1 MRHQGNLNIAWKL
14 STAAIIYMAF
24 AIYLYQPYLKNFERF
39 QYLYLFNVCI
49 ASIGSFILSRRWISG
64 FPGSFFTGALYG
76 FGPFLFGLEK
86 FHPVVGLLV
95 AAIPWLFCPAAFFL
109 KDKWKPISLLLAT
122 LPFFAI
128 VLFFQ
133 ISSHYRLFAAS
144 TQAKLHL
151 NEIYSLL
158 APLIAAKRRTTLIGF
173 YHIPIAAL
181 IMGLSMFIA
190 ARRYTI
196 LSILVIGTILCFCDS
211 INSSLEIS
219 PVIWLSIST
228 LCCSLFIGI
237 GFQGLSSTGFAD
249 RKWILTNAF
258 VLGLLAIVTLLL
270 ATKYFQVYFS
280 LGDNYARL
288 FTEAAKMYIL
298 GSAMLVIFFLFTYA
312 KLRLHLLR
320 EILMFSILALDIF
333 FGARFIIDSYF

>member
-1 MRHQGNLNIAWKL
+1 MLRQGNLNIAWKL
-14 STAAIIYMAF
+14 ATAAIIYMAF

-39 QYLYLFNVCI
+39 QYLYLFNIYI
-49 ASIGSFILSRRWISG
+49 ASIGSFILSRRWIAG
-64 FPGSFFTGALYG
+64 FSGSFFAGALYG
-76 FGPFLFGLEK
+76 FGPFLLGLVK
-86 FHPVVGLLV
+86 FHPTVGLLV
-95 AAIPWLFCPAAFFL
+95 AAIPWLFCPAAFSL
-109 KDKWKPISLLLAT
+109 KDKRKPLSVLLAV
-122 LPFFAI
+122 LPFIAI

-133 ISSHYRLFAAS
+133 ISSYYRLFAAS

-151 NEIYSLL
+151 NELYSLL

-196 LSILVIGTILCFCDS
+196 LSILVIGTILSFCDS
-211 INSSLEIS
+211 LNSSLEIS
-219 PVIWLSIST
+219 PVIWLSIGS
-228 LCCSLFIGI
+228 LCCSIFIGI
-237 GFQGLSSTGFAD
+237 GFQGLTSTSFTD
-249 RKWILTNAF
+249 RKWILTNAI

-280 LGDNYARL
+280 LGDDFAKL
-288 FTEAAKMYIL
+288 FTETAKMYIL
-298 GSAMLVIFFLFTYA
+298 GSAILVFFFLFTYA

-333 FGARFIIDSYF
+333 FGARFIIDTYF

>member
-1 MRHQGNLNIAWKL
+1 MQRQDNFNIAWKL
-14 STAAIIYMAF
+14 TAVIIIYMGF

-39 QYLYLFNVCI
+39 QYLYLFNACI
-49 ASIGSFILSRRWISG
+49 ASIGSFILSRRWIAG
-64 FPGSFFTGALYG
+64 FSGSFFAGALYG
-76 FGPFLFGLEK
+76 FGPFLLGLEK
-86 FHPVVGLLV
+86 FHPTVGLLV
-95 AAIPWLFCPAAFFL
+95 ASIPWLFCPAAFCL
-109 KDKWKPISLLLAT
+109 KDKWKPVSILLAT
-122 LPFFAI
+122 LPFIAI
-128 VLFFQ
+128 TLFFQ

-151 NEIYSLL
+151 NELYSLL
-158 APLIAAKRRTTLIGF
+158 APLVAAKRRTTLIGF

-196 LSILVIGTILCFCDS
+196 LSILVIGTILPFCDS
-211 INSSLEIS
+211 LNLSLEIS
-219 PVIWLSIST
+219 PVIWLSISS

-237 GFQGLSSTGFAD
+237 GFQGLTSTGFTD
-249 RKWILTNAF
+249 RKWVLTNAII
-258 VLGLLAIVTLLL
+258 LGLLAIITLLL

-298 GSAMLVIFFLFTYA
+298 GSAILAIFFLFTFA
-312 KLRLHLLR
+312 KLRLQLLR
-320 EILMFSILALDIF
+320 EILMFSILALDVF
-333 FGARFIIDSYF
+333 FGARFIIDTYF

>member
-1 MRHQGNLNIAWKL
+1 MRRQGNLNIAWKL

-24 AIYLYQPYLKNFERF
+24 AIYLYQPYLKSFERF

-49 ASIGSFILSRRWISG
+49 ASIGSFVLSRRWITG
-64 FPGSFFTGALYG
+64 FSGSFFAGALYG
-76 FGPFLFGLEK
+76 FGPFILGLEK
-86 FHPVVGLLV
+86 FHPTVGLLV
-95 AAIPWLFCPAAFFL
+95 ASVPWLFCPAAFSL
-109 KDKWKPISLLLAT
+109 KDKWKSLSVLLAA
-122 LPFFAI
+122 LPFIVI

-151 NEIYSLL
+151 NELYSLL
-158 APLIAAKRRTTLIGF
+158 APLVAVKRRTTLIGF

-196 LSILVIGTILCFCDS
+196 LSILVTGTILSFCDS
-211 INSSLEIS
+211 LNSSLEIS
-219 PVIWLSIST
+219 PFIWLSIGS
-228 LCCSLFIGI
+228 LCCSIFIGI
-237 GFQGLSSTGFAD
+237 GFQGLTSTGFID
-249 RKWILTNAF
+249 RKWILTNAII
-258 VLGLLAIVTLLL
+258 LGLLAIVTLLL

-280 LGDNYARL
+280 LGDDFARL
-288 FTEAAKMYIL
+288 FTQAAKMYVL
-298 GSAMLVIFFLFTYA
+298 GSAVLVIFFLFTYA

-333 FGARFIIDSYF
+333 FGARFIIDMYF